1 MFDFNSELA
10 VEATM
15 KWIKENPDA
24 AGSDLA
30 EVITNQQMASAL
42 KSQDKVSIAV
52 RSMFTP
58 QFFKNNE
65 VERFASAISM
75 VTNSNKIMERH
86 LIAAL
91 EAFCVK
97 KPKTF
102 PVLLQQL
109 YDNDALE
116 EETILEWAEEG
127 RNDYTLQEVDEETRA
142 LIRAEAEP
150 FVVWLQEAEIDD
162 DGNDEDDD
170 DDEA

>member
-1 MFDFNSELA
+1 
-10 VEATM
+10 M

-24 AGSDLA
+24 AASDLA

-42 KSQDKVSIAV
+42 KSQDKVNIAV
-52 RSMFTP
+52 QSMFTP
-58 QFFKNNE
+58 QFFKNKE
-65 VERFASAISM
+65 VERYASAISM
-75 VTNSNKIMERH
+75 ITNSNRIMERH

-97 KPKTF
+97 KPKSF

-116 EETILEWAEEG
+116 EDAILEWAEEG
-127 RNDYTLQEVDEETRA
+127 RSEYTLQDVDEETRA

-150 FVVWLQEAEIDD
+150 FVVWLQEAEFDD
-162 DGNDEDDD
+162 DGDEED